1 MSEASALT
9 ALLAA
14 EHAAVYGYGVLGAH
28 LNDARR
34 VAALSAY
41 DTHRQLRDRLI
52 ARLAAR
58 SLPTPAPAL
67 AYALPAGSPAQQAI
81 ALEDGLCVL
90 WRDLVASTD
99 SADLRGLAVRALA
112 DAAVRAVR
120 WRQVA
125 GQHPV
130 TVPLPGTP

>member
-1 MSEASALT
+1 MLT
-9 ALLAA
+9 ELLAA

-28 LNDARR
+28 LDDRRR

-41 DTHRQLRDRLI
+41 DAHRVLRDSLL
-52 ARLAAR
+52 ARLSAR

-67 AYALPAGSPAQQAI
+67 AYASPAGTPAQQAI

-99 SADLRGLAVRALA
+99 STDLRGLAVRALS

-120 WRQVA
+120 WRQSTR
-125 GQHPV
+125 QHPV
-130 TVPLPGTP
+130 TVPLPGTAG